1 MNTLDPFSAI
11 RSHRPR
17 STSHTF
23 GILAATGA
31 LFLFQL
37 LPQPAQAQN
46 RPADQGDPENQM
58 VDPALFGGMEF
69 RLIGPFRGGRSTAV
83 TGIPGQPLTFFQ
95 GTTGGGVWKTTDA
108 GESWEN
114 ISDGYFDVASM
125 GAVEVA
131 FSDPNVIYAG
141 TGSAGI
147 RGNIMTGR
155 GVYRSTDGGDSW
167 SFAGLPDAGLI
178 GRIRVHP
185 QDPELVYAAVL
196 GHPFGK
202 NEERGVFR
210 SQDGGGSWTKVL
222 FLSDSVG
229 AVDLAM
235 DPSNPR
241 ILYAAMWRA
250 ERKPWTL
257 IDASED
263 GGIYKTTDGGDSW
276 KKLEGGLPRGLT
288 GRIGITVSPANPDRV
303 WAIANAHDPD
313 GGVYRSDDSGKSWT
327 RVNQERKLQQR
338 HWYYSH
344 IVADPVDENTV
355 YAMNTGLYRSIDAGK
370 SWESLRVPHGDVHD
384 LWVNP
389 ENPDFMV
396 VANDGGAQVSLNA
409 GESWSTLLNQPTAE
423 LYRVVTDDRFPYR
436 VYAAQQDNST
446 ISLPSRSSG
455 GLTPYEEWYD
465 VGGCESG
472 HIAVDPRD
480 PDLYYAGCYNGI
492 ISRVNRRT
500 GESRNVMPA
509 PVLVDGLAPKEL
521 ADRFQW
527 NFPIV
532 FSPHDPN
539 TLYATSQ
546 RVLKSTDQGM
556 SWEVISPDLTTNDT
570 TKQELPGGPLQ
581 HDHTSVEV
589 YTTVFAFAE
598 SPHTPGVLWAGS
610 DDGKVHLSR
619 NGGGDWLDVTPP
631 GLPVDG
637 TVNTLE
643 ISPHQDGRVFLAV
656 HRYRMDDYRP
666 LIYRTDDY
674 GASWDLLTDG
684 TNGIPA
690 DHPVRVV
697 REDPDRL
704 GLLYAGTEFGLFVS
718 FDGGVHWQP
727 FQQNLPVTQVAD
739 LQVKEQDL
747 VVATHGR
754 SIWILDDLTPLHQLA
769 EGVVESPAVLYRP
782 GLTYRLQRAGRGG
795 GRAIANPP
803 NGALIRYFLAE
814 EQEEDVEVTL
824 TFLDALG
831 EEVRSFPGRPEKED
845 DRKVPAEAGMN
856 EFEWDMTYPPLVL
869 PEKVLNYMGYTG
881 GPTVIPG
888 EYQVR
893 LTVGDWSRTEPLV
906 IRKDPRLAQVTE
918 TQLRDQMQLGFQI
931 RERMEETYAAIETIQ
946 SVREQ
951 ARSVADR
958 AEKGGFGDELRTMA
972 DSLVAHLELIE
983 VELYQTKAESGQD
996 MINFPPQLANQ
1007 FGYLYGMLAP
1017 AYGPPT
1023 QAERTRLEEL
1033 EAELAQLTGGL
1044 QGILDSDLAAFNAR
1058 VRELGVAPVMV
1069 PKRGGG
1075 LP

>member
-1 MNTLDPFSAI
+1 
-11 RSHRPR
+11 
-17 STSHTF
+17 
-23 GILAATGA
+23 
-31 LFLFQL
+31 
-37 LPQPAQAQN
+37 
-46 RPADQGDPENQM
+46 
-58 VDPALFGGMEF
+58 MEF
-69 RLIGPFRGGRSTAV
+69 RLIGPFRGGRSTTV
-83 TGIPGQPLTFFQ
+83 TGIPAQPLTFFQ

-108 GESWEN
+108 GETWEN
-114 ISDGYFDVASM
+114 ISDGFFEVASM
-125 GAVEVA
+125 GAMEVA
-131 FSDPNVIYAG
+131 LSDPNVVYAG

-147 RGNIMTGR
+147 RGNVMTGK
-155 GVYRSTDGGDSW
+155 GVYRSTDGGENW
-167 SFAGLPDAGLI
+167 SFVGLRDAGLI

-185 QDPELVYAAVL
+185 QDPDLLYVAAL

-210 SQDGGGSWTKVL
+210 SRDGGGSWEKVL

-235 DPSNPR
+235 DPANPR
-241 ILYAAMWRA
+241 ILYAGMWRA

-263 GGIYKTTDGGDSW
+263 GGIYRTTDGGNSW
-276 KKLEGGLPRGLT
+276 EKLERGLPQGLT
-288 GRIGITVSPANPDRV
+288 GRIGVTVSPANPDRV
-303 WAIANAHDPD
+303 WAIVNAHDPQ
-313 GGVYRSDDSGKSWT
+313 GGVYRSDDGGESWS
-327 RVNQERKLQQR
+327 RVNRDRRLRQR

-344 IVADPVDENTV
+344 IVADPADENTV
-355 YAMNTGLYRSIDAGK
+355 YAMNTSLFRSIDGGE
-370 SWESLRVPHGDVHD
+370 SWETIRVPHGDVHD
-384 LWVNP
+384 LWINP

-396 VANDGGAQVSLNA
+396 VANDGGAQVSLNG

-480 PDLYYAGCYNGI
+480 PDIYYAGCYNGML
-492 ISRVNRRT
+492 SRLNRRT
-500 GESRNVMPA
+500 GESREVTPA
-509 PVLVDGLAPKEL
+509 PVLVDGVAPKDL

-532 FSPHDPN
+532 FSPHDPS

-546 RVLKSTDQGM
+546 RVLKSTDRGM
-556 SWEVISPDLTTNDT
+556 SWQVMSPDLTTDDS

-589 YTTVFAFAE
+589 YTTIFAFAE

-619 NGGGDWLDVTPP
+619 NGGGDWVDVTPRD
-631 GLPVDG
+631 LPVDG

-643 ISPHQDGRVFLAV
+643 VSPHEAGRVFVAV
-656 HRYRMDDYRP
+656 HRYRMDDHRP
-666 LIYRTDDY
+666 MIFRTDDY

-697 REDPDRL
+697 REDPGRR

-718 FDGGVHWQP
+718 FDDGAHWQP

-739 LQVKEQDL
+739 LQVKEEDL

-754 SIWILDDLTPLHQLA
+754 SIWIMDDLTPLHQLA
-769 EGVVESPAVLYRP
+769 ESVVGPREGRGVSAETSGSGPDEGTPPAILYRP

-795 GRAIANPP
+795 DRAMTNPP
-803 NGALIRYFLAE
+803 NGARVRYYLVE
-814 EQEEDVEVTL
+814 EPEEDVDVTL
-824 TFLDALG
+824 TFLDAAG
-831 EEVRSFPGRPEKED
+831 QEVRTFSRKPERDD
-845 DRKVPAEAGMN
+845 DRAVPTEAGMK
-856 EFEWDMTYPPLVL
+856 EFVWDLTYPPLEL
-869 PEKVLNYMGYTG
+869 PDGVLNYMGYNG
-881 GPTVIPG
+881 GPTVLPG
-888 EYQVR
+888 DYQVR

-906 IRKDPRLAQVTE
+906 VRQDPRLPEVTE
-918 TQLRDQMQLGFQI
+918 VQLREQMEMGFRI
-931 RERMEETYAAIETIQ
+931 RERMAETYAAIETIQ

-951 ARSVADR
+951 ARAVAER
-958 AEKGGFGDELRTMA
+958 AQEGGFGEDLTILA
-972 DSLVAHLELIE
+972 DSMVAHLETVE
-983 VELYQTKAESGQD
+983 TELYQTKAESGQD
-996 MINFPPQLANQ
+996 MINFPPQLVNQ

-1023 QAERTRLEEL
+1023 AQEQERLEEL
-1033 EAELAQLTGGL
+1033 ERELAQLQGRLQEVLDTDLTG
-1044 QGILDSDLAAFNAR
+1044 FNAR
-1058 VRELGVAPVMV
+1058 VRELGVEPVV
-1069 PKRGGG
+1069 LPKR
-1075 LP
+1075 